1 MTKISI
7 NLKKGEI
14 NKPNTIIGIDLGTT
28 NSLVAICDADGLPQ
42 TLNGANIH
50 DSPPHS
56 VEHDSPIVPSV
67 IYFPEQGPPII
78 GQQALPFL
86 STHPEKTLYSIKRLM
101 GRSFEDIQSTGFS
114 FSYPLVNPSDKDE
127 LVKVRIGD
135 TLYNPVELSSL
146 ILKTLKQH
154 AESSLDTN
162 VSQAVIT
169 VPAYF
174 NDAQRQ
180 ATRDAGKLAGLDV
193 MRIINEPTAASLAYG
208 IGLKKDE
215 AKTIAVYDLGGGTF
229 DLSILHIHQGIFEV
243 LSTHGHTQ
251 LGGDDFDQAIV
262 NHWIQAH
269 QSLQKVS
276 ESRVFKQLRLLAE
289 EAKKHLTHH
298 HSYSGSVVLPSGEQI
313 PLMLDLPTFNQCIHQ
328 LVAQTL
334 ISCQLALKDAELT
347 KEDIDEVVMVGG
359 STRVPLVRQ
368 QVQEFFS
375 SSQMRSDLNPEEVVA
390 LGAAVEADILAGN
403 RKDTYLLD
411 VTPLSL
417 GIETMGGIMDFLI
430 HRNSKIPCRAGR
442 QYTTSQDGQ
451 TGLIIQVFQGEREL
465 VLHNRKLASFEL
477 KGIPPMPAGL
487 AKIQITFLLDAD
499 GILTV
504 EAEELRSG
512 VKQEIR
518 IQPAYGLTDAE
529 VEHMLL
535 DSFHHAQQ
543 DMESRMLI
551 EALTEAKQIIDL
563 TENFIHKNHDRITE
577 EERRSTHE
585 KIAHLKKLLENPEK
599 NAILAGIESL
609 NEISKPYAHRIMD
622 QAISASLK
630 GQSLDNI

>member
-28 NSLVAICDADGLPQ
+28 NSLVAICNADGQPH
-42 TLNGANIH
+42 TLNGSNRYNT
-50 DSPPHS
+50 PLR
-56 VEHDSPIVPSV
+56 EENHDSPIVPSV
-67 IYFPEQGPPII
+67 IYFPEQGEPII
-78 GQQALPFL
+78 GQHALPFL

-101 GRSFEDIQSTGFS
+101 GRSYEDIQSTGFS
-114 FSYPLVNPSDKDE
+114 FSYPLVKPSGNDE

-135 TLYNPVELSSL
+135 TLYNPVELSSY
-146 ILKTLKQH
+146 ILKTLKHH
-154 AESSLDTN
+154 AESSLGTT
-162 VSQAVIT
+162 VTQAVIT

-208 IGLKKDE
+208 IGLQREE

-243 LSTHGHTQ
+243 LATHGHTQ

-262 NHWIQAH
+262 NHWIQH
-269 QSLQKVS
+269 LPSLQN
-276 ESRVFKQLRLLAE
+276 ETETRVFKQLRLLAE

-298 HSYSGSVVLPSGEQI
+298 HSFSGSIALPSGKQI
-313 PLMLDLPTFNQCIHQ
+313 PLLLDLPTFNQCIHH
-328 LVAQTL
+328 LLAQTL
-334 ISCQLALKDAELT
+334 TSCQLALKDAELT

-359 STRVPLVRQ
+359 STRVPYVTQ
-368 QVQEFFS
+368 QVQTFFS
-375 SSQMRSDLNPEEVVA
+375 SSHMRSDLNPEEVVA

-451 TGLIIQVFQGEREL
+451 TGLMIHVFQGEREL
-465 VLHNRKLASFEL
+465 VQHNRKLASFEL

-487 AKIQITFLLDAD
+487 AKIHINFLLDAD

-518 IQPAYGLTDAE
+518 IQPAYGLTDDE

-543 DMESRMLI
+543 DMENRMLI
-551 EALTEAKQIIDL
+551 EAITEAKQIIDL
-563 TENFIHKNHDRITE
+563 TENFIRKNHDRVTE
-577 EERRSTHE
+577 EERRATHE
-585 KIAHLKKLLENPEK
+585 KITHLKKLLDNPEK
-599 NAILAGIESL
+599 NTILAGIESL
-609 NEISKPYAHRIMD
+609 NNVSKPYAHRIMD